1 MIRRAPTVQ
10 MSLLLLVA
18 GSLAATLVFF
28 NNSWPFYTVAEIWVK
43 LEAFWRLIVMICL
56 LAAGFGL
63 GGLVNALVR
72 RGRTG

>member
-10 MSLLLLVA
+10 TSLLLLVA

-28 NNSWPFYTVAEIWVK
+28 NNSWPFYTVAEIWSK
-43 LEAFWRLIVMICL
+43 LEGFWRVLIMACL
-56 LAAGFGL
+56 LTAGFGL
-63 GGLVNALVR
+63 GGLVNALVQ